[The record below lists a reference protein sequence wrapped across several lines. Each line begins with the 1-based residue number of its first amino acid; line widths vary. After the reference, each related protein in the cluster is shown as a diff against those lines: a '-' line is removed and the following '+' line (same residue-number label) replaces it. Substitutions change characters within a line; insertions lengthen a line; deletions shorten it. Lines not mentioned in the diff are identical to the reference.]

1 MWWLVL
7 ALALCELVIA
17 TVSWLRTS
25 HGGRVSAGGGFV
37 AAHVWLF
44 RHFIAGLSLS
54 SEGVVRAWLR
64 LDPVY
69 RAVTVIR
76 RARSRRSRPGSPWP
90 RPPSAFMGAVAWNS
104 VRSSAGAGSGLG
116 GVVAVRMRLG
126 EWARKVLAATAG
138 LLVGALVGA
147 LAAGFSS
154 HSDRTLPSVIVGAV
168 FGLVFGCAAYASD
181 AAGGKDGMA
190 TGRDIRRSMSAGQ
203 VRRTAR
209 ITRPGLERPGRAP
222 TREYG
227 IALVRRGQAG
237 RWLYASL
244 RDVILLVAPPQ
255 TGKTALL
262 GNTVIDA
269 PGALLA
275 TSTKPDIFEHT
286 AAVRSGPMH
295 VLNPEGLAGIP
306 STLRWSPI
314 EGCAQPRVA
323 IERAGYLLAGGPSSG
338 DLSDRNFWDGM
349 NARLLRNLLYA
360 AAVGGRDMHSLYGW
374 ISEPGD
380 ETPLRILRRH
390 PDTPAGWEL
399 DLEQVRQA
407 PIKTRDSAYLTLAQA
422 FQWMADPEMA
432 AAACPEL
439 GEPTFDVE
447 RFLVE
452 QETLYLLGSER
463 PHGSLGPL
471 FTALTGHIHERAK
484 HLASRRPHG
493 RLDPPLTMVL
503 DEAALICP
511 VPLERWTADS
521 GGRGIVLAIAVQSP
535 SQLYDRWGQR
545 GGETI
550 WNNSNIKLVFGG
562 LGVARDLEDLSVLC
576 GDRIERSRS
585 QTYGHDMRRS
595 TTVSERSVRVLPANL
610 IRQLPDGQV
619 LLLRRNTPPVI
630 GRIRPVWD
638 RSDVRRARKAGIDA
652 IAKLVVPQP
661 VVLEPAN
668 NVIPLPVAAR
678 AANAAIPLPAAAHDD
693 AAAGEA
699 APATATSS

>member
-1 MWWLVL
+1 MSWLVAVVL
-7 ALALCELVIA
+7 IEAVIVVGA
-17 TVSWLRTS
+17 WLRFS
-25 HGGRVSAGGGFV
+25 QGGWLVVVGGIV

-44 RHFIAGLSLS
+44 RWLIANLVVLS
-54 SEGVVRAWLR
+54 EVAAYAWLR

-69 RAVTVIR
+69 RGVGVIR
-76 RARSRRSRPGSPWP
+76 RVLSRKRRAHSSWP
-90 RPPSAFMGAVAWNS
+90 LAPSASAGSVAWNAL
-104 VRSSAGAGSGLG
+104 RSSAGSGLG
-116 GVVAVRMRLG
+116 GVVAVRTRLG
-126 EWARKVLAATAG
+126 VWAGKVVAAAAG
-138 LLVGALVGA
+138 LVVGAAVGALV
-147 LAAGFSS
+147 AAYSA
-154 HSDRTLPSVIVGAV
+154 HSGRVVPSLIAGGV
-168 FGLVFGCAAYASD
+168 FGLIFGCAAYASD
-181 AAGGKDGMA
+181 AAPGKDGMA

-222 TREYG
+222 VREYG

-262 GNTVIDA
+262 GNTVIEA
-269 PGALLA
+269 PGPVVV

-306 STLRWSPI
+306 NTLRWSPI
-314 EGCAQPRVA
+314 EGCARPSIA
-323 IERAGYLLAGGPSSG
+323 IERAGYLLAGAPSSG

-349 NARLLRNLLYA
+349 NARLLRSLLYA
-360 AAVGGRDMHSLYGW
+360 AAVSERDMHALYAW

-399 DLEQVRQA
+399 DLEQIRQA

-439 GEPTFDVE
+439 GEPTFNVE
-447 RFLVE
+447 RFLAE
-452 QETLYLLGSER
+452 EGTLYLLGSER

-484 HLASRRPHG
+484 HLASKRRHG

-535 SQLYDRWGQR
+535 SQLYERWGQR

-576 GDRIERSRS
+576 GDRMERSRS
-585 QTYGHDMRRS
+585 HTVGENMKRS
-595 TTVSERSVRVLPANL
+595 TTVSERSIRVLPANL

-638 RSDVRRARKAGIDA
+638 RRDVRRARKAGIDPV
-652 IAKLVVPQP
+652 AKLVVPQ
-661 VVLEPAN
+661 VAVGPADN
-668 NVIPLPVAAR
+668 IIPLPVASQAE
-678 AANAAIPLPAAAHDD
+678 DST
-693 AAAGEA
+693 AAGEA
-699 APATATSS
+699 AAATATSS